1 MKVRGLTPVPAA
13 PVAAMAVAPVPA
25 LAGVTNPVA
34 LVMVMGLMGLELAAV
49 AMAPVHRAAVALVPE
64 LVQAL
69 VQALAL
75 ALALALAPAPAPV
88 LAQVKAPASIR
99 LTPVAQ
105 VPVLVVAVSCLRL

>member
-1 MKVRGLTPVPAA
+1 
-13 PVAAMAVAPVPA
+13 MAVAPVPA

-64 LVQAL
+64 LVPEL
-69 VQALAL
+69 VQAR
-75 ALALALAPAPAPV
+75 ALALAPVPVPV

-99 LTPVAQ
+99 PTLAAQ
-105 VPVLVVAVSCLRL
+105 VLALVVAVSCLRL

>member
-69 VQALAL
+69 
-75 ALALALAPAPAPV
+75 ALALAPVPVLAPAPV
-88 LAQVKAPASIR
+88 LAQVKAPASIHPT
-99 LTPVAQ
+99 LVAQ